1 MSLFKRPISTGA
13 GSDHSPRMSKC
24 NAKTAAGFVILYQR
38 KMGLISLAQF
48 PGQIKPEPGPGLVC
62 GKKGFEHRVSVLGCN
77 AWPLVTDIDIGPLAI
92 FGCTGMNAD
101 LSLSRVLFTV
111 A

>member
-24 NAKTAAGFVILYQR
+24 NAKTAAGLVIFYQG
-38 KMGLISLAQF
+38 KMRLISLAQF
-48 PGQIKPEPGPGLVC
+48 PGQIKPEPGSGLVC
-62 GKKGFEHRVSVLGCN
+62 GEKGFEHRISVLGCN
-77 AWPLVTDIDIGPLAI
+77 ARALVADINIG
-92 FGCTGMNAD
+92 
-101 LSLSRVLFTV
+101 SLSVLSCPRMDADSSLPRVLFTV